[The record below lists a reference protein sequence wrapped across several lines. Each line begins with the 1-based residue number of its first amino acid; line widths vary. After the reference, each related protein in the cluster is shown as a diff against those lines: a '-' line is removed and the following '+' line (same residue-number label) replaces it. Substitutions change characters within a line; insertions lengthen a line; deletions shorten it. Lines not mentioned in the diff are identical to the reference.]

1 MSDEDGSRAS
11 VDDDL
16 EATEQRRIVRERY
29 ASVATDSSVDGGDS
43 ATSCCSGTDTG
54 ASAGDTDTVPSA
66 GGTDTEPSAGDTG
79 TGGSDSDS
87 CCSGA
92 DGSANAFDAT
102 AQKMG
107 YSEAALEAVEPGA
120 NLGLGCGNPTAIA
133 SLESGETVLDL
144 GSGAG
149 FDCFLA
155 AREVGD
161 EGRVI
166 GVDMTPA
173 MVEKARE
180 NAVKNEAE
188 NTSFRLGEIEHL
200 PVADGTV
207 DVIISNC
214 VVNLSPDKSQ
224 VFREAFR
231 VLRPGGR
238 LAISDVVRTAEFPES
253 VRLDSAAIAAC
264 IAGAERIATL
274 ESMLDVAGF
283 EAISIEPKAESE
295 SFIREWDDDRDISEY
310 IVSAQIEARKPD
322 EE

>member
-1 MSDEDGSRAS
+1 MSDDEGSRAA

-16 EATEQRRIVRERY
+16 EATEQRRVVRERY
-29 ASVATDSSVDGGDS
+29 ASVATDSSADAGDTV
-43 ATSCCSGTDTG
+43 TSCCSSSDTD
-54 ASAGDTDTVPSA
+54 ASAGDTDSGASARNSNTASSA
-66 GGTDTEPSAGDTG
+66 GNTDSGSSAD
-79 TGGSDSDS
+79 DS

-92 DGSANAFDAT
+92 DGSTNAFDAT
-102 AQKMG
+102 ALKMG

-133 SLESGETVLDL
+133 SLEAGETVLDL

-161 EGRVI
+161 DGRVI

-214 VVNLSPDKSQ
+214 VVNLSPDKPQ

-238 LAISDVVRTAEFPES
+238 LAIADVVRTAEFPES
-253 VRLDSAAIAAC
+253 VRLDSAAIAGC
-264 IAGAERIATL
+264 IAGAERISTL
-274 ESMLDVAGF
+274 ESMLDAAGF
-283 EAISIEPKAESE
+283 EAISLEPKAESE
-295 SFIREWDDDRDISEY
+295 SFIREWDDERDVSEY
-310 IVSAQIEARKPD
+310 IVSARIEARKP
-322 EE
+322 EQ